1 MFEKNI
7 NLIDFQTIFVTL
19 VVCGVSFLRVIPHV
33 YNFSPVIALAIFG
46 AIHYKHRK
54 LAYLVPLISIL
65 FSDIII
71 NNFVYNLSNNI
82 VIFYKGF
89 YWQYISYAIIIF
101 LSLKYNHKKINIKNI
116 SFLVISTSTLFF
128 VTTNFGYWL
137 TSGLYTH
144 NISGLFKCY
153 VNAIPFFEGTLLG
166 TIFYTPIFIGLYYF
180 LQRKITYLQSKHL
193 YY

>member
-19 VVCGVSFLRVIPHV
+19 VVCVVSISRVIPHV

-46 AIHYKHRK
+46 ALHYKHRK
-54 LAYLVPLISIL
+54 LSYIVPLISLL

-71 NNFVYNLSNNI
+71 NNFIYDLSNHL
-82 VIFYKGF
+82 VIFYEGF
-89 YWQYISYAIIIF
+89 YWQYISYVIIIF
-101 LSLKYNHKKINIKNI
+101 LSSKYNHKKINIKNT
-116 SFLVISTSTLFF
+116 SFLVITSSILFF

-137 TSGLYTH
+137 TSGLYSY
-144 NISGLFKCY
+144 NLIGLFKCY

-180 LQRKITYLQSKHL
+180 LQKKIIYLQSKHL
-193 YY
+193 IY

>member
-54 LAYLVPLISIL
+54 LAYIVPLMSIL

-89 YWQYISYAIIIF
+89 YWQYISYVIIIF
-101 LSLKYNHKKINIKNI
+101 LSFKYKHKKINIKNI
-116 SFLVISTSTLFF
+116 SILVIYTSTLFF
-128 VTTNFGYWL
+128 ATTNFGYWL
-137 TSGLYTH
+137 TSELYTH

>member
-54 LAYLVPLISIL
+54 LAYIVPLMSIL

-89 YWQYISYAIIIF
+89 YWQYISF
-101 LSLKYNHKKINIKNI
+101 S
-116 SFLVISTSTLFF
+116 
-128 VTTNFGYWL
+128 
-137 TSGLYTH
+137 
-144 NISGLFKCY
+144 
-153 VNAIPFFEGTLLG
+153 
-166 TIFYTPIFIGLYYF
+166 
-180 LQRKITYLQSKHL
+180 
-193 YY
+193 

>member
-54 LAYLVPLISIL
+54 LAYLVPLMSIL

-166 TIFYTPIFIGLYYF
+166 AIFYTPIFIGLYYF